1 MDKLSVRN
9 MVPAECTTLVS
20 WLYKH
25 APVSKLNPI
34 PFRKGQVKVWA
45 VEDESGKVLCYV
57 PIKMV
62 WEHESLA
69 PMPGISDLQMV
80 RVCQAFTDFIKEEA
94 RRNNVGLVRIQPN
107 DQRFESFLMSQG
119 YTSDNRKQ
127 LVFDFNRDEVTTGN

>member
-25 APVSKLNPI
+25 APISKLNPI
-34 PFRKGQVKVWA
+34 PFRKDQVKVWA

-57 PIKMV
+57 PIKTV

-69 PMPGISDLQMV
+69 PMPGISESQMV

-94 RRNNVGLVRIQPN
+94 RRNNVGLIRVQPN
-107 DQRFESFLMSQG
+107 DVQFADFLKTLD
-119 YTSDNRKQ
+119 YEDDNRQQ
-127 LVFDFNRDEVTTGN
+127 LVLDINSPKELTS